1 MNNDSGITA
10 VATRLVDLSHAIEH
24 GMTTYPGLPAPAIS
38 THLSRKGSR
47 GSYASGVEF
56 HIGRIEMVANTGT
69 YLDSP
74 FHRYEDGADLAD
86 LPLDVL
92 ADLPAIVARAETDVQ
107 SAIGPEVFGQAEV
120 NGAAVLVDTG
130 WSRHWGTETYLS
142 GNPYLTEEAAR
153 ALVDGGALLVGIDS
167 LNIDS
172 TEDPSRPAHS
182 ILLDAGIPIVEN
194 LRGLEA
200 LPERGLRFF
209 AVPAKV
215 RGLGS
220 FPVRAFAL
228 VLEE

>member
-1 MNNDSGITA
+1 
-10 VATRLVDLSHAIEH
+10 
-24 GMTTYPGLPAPAIS
+24 
-38 THLSRKGSR
+38 
-47 GSYASGVEF
+47 
-56 HIGRIEMVANTGT
+56 
-69 YLDSP
+69 
-74 FHRYEDGADLAD
+74 
-86 LPLDVL
+86 
-92 ADLPAIVARAETDVQ
+92 
-107 SAIGPEVFGQAEV
+107 
-120 NGAAVLVDTG
+120 
-130 WSRHWGTETYLS
+130 
-142 GNPYLTEEAAR
+142 
-153 ALVDGGALLVGIDS
+153 VGIDS

-194 LRGLEA
+194 LTGLEA